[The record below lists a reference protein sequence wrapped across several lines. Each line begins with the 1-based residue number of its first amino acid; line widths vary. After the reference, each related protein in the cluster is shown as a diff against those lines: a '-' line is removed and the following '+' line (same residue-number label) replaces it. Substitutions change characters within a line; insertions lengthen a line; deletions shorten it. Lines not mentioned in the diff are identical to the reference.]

1 MQINFLNNFS
11 KHNSIKGR
19 KNIMNIKN
27 EATRELENEI
37 VAEMRE
43 DTKQA
48 FSVFQEFMRQCT
60 KNFVNKDLLDFR
72 EAKRLTVQ
80 AFAEIKVNSE
90 NFFADFIENLRSK
103 VQELIVERQEKQSVK
118 NKIQTC

>member
-1 MQINFLNNFS
+1 MIIL
-11 KHNSIKGR
+11 
-19 KNIMNIKN
+19 KNQEKFENLL
-27 EATRELENEI
+27 ETRQEKIENEI

-60 KNFVNKDLLDFR
+60 KNFVNKDLLDFK
-72 EAKRLTVQ
+72 EAKKLTVQ

-90 NFFADFIENLRSK
+90 NF
-103 VQELIVERQEKQSVK
+103 LILL
-118 NKIQTC
+118 KI